1 MVVYMNNYLLKI
13 NNKKHLDKYVNLELI
28 GLNVFWNVKEILNV
42 H

>member
-28 GLNVFWNVKEILNV
+28 GLNVF
-42 H
+42 